1 MNTDNDK
8 NTNAAQAGANAMQ
21 TGSGTMQAERRDAQT
36 GQSSVQAERRDAQ
49 TGQSSVQAE
58 RRDERT
64 EQSPVQAG
72 RHAERAVQSDAAHPL
87 GDGGTAP
94 PADGERKKPRRGSL
108 SQGELVFALV
118 TALLF
123 TVINSFGLSYIYT
136 YYAGDIEHQVLPVV
150 TYYLIQVLSALLPYL
165 PLAVSLRS
173 VCVRGA
179 RKSIPLF
186 IISAVGLMMPYVS
199 PPLLELLL
207 GTGSNMKS
215 YLGYIGL
222 WLFDLLVYAVSIL
235 TVPLLGVRDKR
246 AESTDAR
253 GRGKRKRSARGAAKG
268 DALRGG
274 AAKGSTAQS
283 GTVKAGTAQSDTPQ
297 GGKRQQQSRPAAAQR
312 KAMQSQQ
319 GSRITSAALSAMR
332 QRAGIEQYDVQSDA
346 QGNEVGANGG
356 RDARNTA
363 TANSRN
369 AAQGRTAQ
377 SKSSAGSG
385 RNSAQSNKNEAGSRG
400 LRRFREKLGKGIPAT
415 LRRSMNA
422 SALIRLAIGVITE
435 IYYAVLFFYSL
446 ANEYYRAPYAS
457 ELLIMAGLFLLQGAY
472 ALVGRL
478 IMNRTVRMIDAHEK
492 RKEE

>member
-8 NTNAAQAGANAMQ
+8 NISAAQAGANAMQ
-21 TGSGTMQAERRDAQT
+21 TGSGAVHAERRDAQT
-36 GQSSVQAERRDAQ
+36 GQSPVQAER
-49 TGQSSVQAE
+49 S
-58 RRDERT
+58 DERT
-64 EQSPVQAG
+64 EQSPVQAE
-72 RHAERAVQSDAAHPL
+72 RHAERAEQSDAAQPL

-94 PADGERKKPRRGSL
+94 PADSERKKHRRGSL
-108 SQGELVFALV
+108 SRGELIFALV

-123 TVINSFGLSYIYT
+123 TVINSFGLSYVYT

-186 IISAVGLMMPYVS
+186 IISAVGLIIPYVS

-235 TVPLLGVRDKR
+235 TVPLLGVRDKH
-246 AESTDAR
+246 AEGAGAQ
-253 GRGKRKRSARGAAKG
+253 GRDKRKRSVRGATKSDALRLGAAK
-268 DALRGG
+268 D
-274 AAKGSTAQS
+274 STAQS
-283 GTVKAGTAQSDTPQ
+283 GAAKASAAQSDALQ

-319 GSRITSAALSAMR
+319 GSRITSVALSAMR
-332 QRAGIEQYDVQSDA
+332 QRAGIEQYDVQNDA
-346 QGNEVGANGG
+346 RSNEVGATGG
-356 RDARNTA
+356 RAARNTGSA
-363 TANSRN
+363 SAKSRN
-369 AAQGRTAQ
+369 TAQDRTAQ
-377 SKSSAGSG
+377 SKNSTVSG
-385 RNSAQSNKNEAGSRG
+385 RNSAQSGKNQAGSRG
-400 LRRFREKLGKGIPAT
+400 LRRFREKLGDGIPAP

-478 IMNRTVRMIDAHEK
+478 IMNRAVRMIDAHEK

>member
-8 NTNAAQAGANAMQ
+8 NI
-21 TGSGTMQAERRDAQT
+21 SDAQT
-36 GQSSVQAERRDAQ
+36 VQN
-49 TGQSSVQAE
+49 
-58 RRDERT
+58 
-64 EQSPVQAG
+64 PVQTE
-72 RHAERAVQSDAAHPL
+72 RHVDQAAQSDAAHPL
-87 GDGGTAP
+87 GDSGTAP
-94 PADGERKKPRRGSL
+94 PADGEKKRSRRGSL
-108 SQGELVFALV
+108 SRSELVFALV

-136 YYAGDIEHQVLPVV
+136 YYAGDIEHQALPVV

-186 IISAVGLMMPYVS
+186 IISALGLMMPYIS

-222 WLFDLLVYAVSIL
+222 WLFDMLVYAVSIL

-246 AESTDAR
+246 AECTGVRVRDR
-253 GRGKRKRSARGAAKG
+253 HKRSAHGAAKG
-268 DALRGG
+268 N
-274 AAKGSTAQS
+274 TAQS
-283 GTVKAGTAQSDTPQ
+283 GAVKDSTARCGTPQ
-297 GGKRQQQSRPAAAQR
+297 GGKHQQQSHPADAQR

-332 QRAGIEQYDVQSDA
+332 QRAGIKQHDVQGDA
-346 QGNEVGANGG
+346 RSNEVGATGG
-356 RDARNTA
+356 RDARNLGTA
-363 TANSRN
+363 KSRDTAH
-369 AAQGRTAQ
+369 GRAEQ
-377 SKSSAGSG
+377 SKGSAGSG
-385 RNSAQSNKNEAGSRG
+385 RNSTQCNKNEAGCKG
-400 LRRFREKLGKGIPAT
+400 LRRFREKLGEGIPDP
-415 LRRSMNA
+415 LNRSMNA

-478 IMNRTVRMIDAHEK
+478 IMNRAVRMIDAREK

>member
-8 NTNAAQAGANAMQ
+8 NISAAQAGANAMQ
-21 TGSGTMQAERRDAQT
+21 TGSGAVHAERRDAQT
-36 GQSSVQAERRDAQ
+36 GQSPVQAER
-49 TGQSSVQAE
+49 S
-58 RRDERT
+58 DERT
-64 EQSPVQAG
+64 EQSPVQAE
-72 RHAERAVQSDAAHPL
+72 RHAERAEQSDAAQPL

-94 PADGERKKPRRGSL
+94 PADRERKKHRRGSL
-108 SQGELVFALV
+108 SRGELIFALV

-123 TVINSFGLSYIYT
+123 TVINSFGLSYVYT

-186 IISAVGLMMPYVS
+186 IISAVGLIIPYVS

-235 TVPLLGVRDKR
+235 TVPLLGVRDKH
-246 AESTDAR
+246 AEGAGAQ
-253 GRGKRKRSARGAAKG
+253 GRDKRKRSVRGAAKSE
-268 DALRGG
+268 ALRMG
-274 AAKGSTAQS
+274 AAKDSTVQS
-283 GTVKAGTAQSDTPQ
+283 GAAKASAAQSDAPQ

-332 QRAGIEQYDVQSDA
+332 QRAGIEQYDVQ
-346 QGNEVGANGG
+346 N
-356 RDARNTA
+356 DARSNAIGVNGSRTA
-363 TANSRN
+363 RNMDAAKNRN
-369 AAQGRTAQ
+369 AAQVRTE
-377 SKSSAGSG
+377 
-385 RNSAQSNKNEAGSRG
+385 QSNKNEAGSRG
-400 LRRFREKLGKGIPAT
+400 LRRFREKLGDGIPAP

-478 IMNRTVRMIDAHEK
+478 IMNRAVRMIDAHEK